1 MQRSIVLLAL
11 LSRDVGVYMNASLE
25 FHCGICIFEADAKIT
40 AEALPKADTDR
51 RFNEIEG
58 RQSGRRWKIP
68 GYDTISDLIMR
79 MGG

>member
-11 LSRDVGVYMNASLE
+11 LSHDVGVYMNASLE

-51 RFNEIEG
+51 DSMKSKVASLVGVERYLAMILF
-58 RQSGRRWKIP
+58 
-68 GYDTISDLIMR
+68 LI
-79 MGG
+79 